1 MLAVPRLAS
10 IKRLALRAPFVRRAL
25 NYRYGRHF
33 NAAAGHVRLFRGLYP
48 DFASAAADIPKSRLQ
63 GHDHD
68 VSALR
73 LAHDVSNI
81 YPFDYPILFW
91 LQKLLPECKLLFD
104 LGGNVGI
111 SYFAYQKYLS
121 YPQQLVWQVCD
132 LPAVAKRGEAIAAE
146 KGTRALSFTSSLDGA
161 ASADILLAAGSL
173 QFIERPFEALRA
185 VGALPRHILINKLPA
200 YDLPAAVTLHNLGTS
215 FCAYQLFNR
224 SSFVDQFRAL
234 GYQVTDEWQSP
245 DISCHIP
252 YYPEHCV
259 AAYSGFYF
267 SRR

>member
-48 DFASAAADIPKSRLQ
+48 DFASAAADIPKARLQ

-73 LAHDVSNI
+73 LAHDISNI

-91 LQKLLPECKLLFD
+91 LQQLLPECKLLFD
-104 LGGNVGI
+104 LGGNIGI

-146 KGTRALSFTSSLDGA
+146 PGKGDTV
-161 ASADILLAAGSL
+161 ADMANGWSMNTP
-173 QFIERPFEALRA
+173 QYPET
-185 VGALPRHILINKLPA
+185 
-200 YDLPAAVTLHNLGTS
+200 VTLLIKLGSEFSDRCWAST
-215 FCAYQLFNR
+215 CVNPTR
-224 SSFVDQFRAL
+224 
-234 GYQVTDEWQSP
+234 P
-245 DISCHIP
+245 DKD
-252 YYPEHCV
+252 
-259 AAYSGFYF
+259 AK
-267 SRR
+267 RRPR